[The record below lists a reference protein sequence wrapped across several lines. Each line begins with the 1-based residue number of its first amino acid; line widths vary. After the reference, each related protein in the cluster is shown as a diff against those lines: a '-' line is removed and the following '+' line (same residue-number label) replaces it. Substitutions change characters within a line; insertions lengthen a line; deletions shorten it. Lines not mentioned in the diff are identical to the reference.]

1 MEREELKSLIWDA
14 IVTEVGD
21 EEAARLTE
29 KALELHDAL
38 KDGVVTF
45 SFTKKDGSERI
56 AKGTLK
62 RDLVP
67 EYEAKTDRPPTKNYG
82 AMTYYDLEKNAFR
95 SFKIVNLIGIV

>member
-21 EEAARLTE
+21 EEASVLTD
-29 KALELHDAL
+29 KALELHDRL
-38 KDGVVTF
+38 KDGIVEF
-45 SFTKKDGSERI
+45 KFTKKDGTERV
-56 AKGTLK
+56 ARGTLQSE
-62 RDLVP
+62 LVP
-67 EYEAKTDRPPTKNYG
+67 EYEAKTDRTPTKNYG